1 METLAE
7 IEKDW
12 HRVVQFVEERFDKK
26 PDTQAILYL
35 IAMRELG
42 LLPDVKFSKTDKV
55 GLIHIAVCKI
65 LSYQGYY
72 ELEGT
77 DQDGWPHWKKVQ
89 EMPFVNI
96 FEQELLLKQHIVHY
110 FKEEEIIL

>member
-7 IEKDW
+7 IESDW
-12 HRVVQFVEERFDKK
+12 KRVVLFVEENFQKK
-26 PDTQAILYL
+26 PDTQAIIYL
-35 IAMRELG
+35 IGMRELG
-42 LLPDVKFSKTDKV
+42 MLPNAKFSKTDKV
-55 GLIHIAVCKI
+55 GLMHIAVCKL

-77 DQDGWPHWKKVQ
+77 DQDGWPHWKKVV
-89 EMPFVNI
+89 ELPFVNV